1 MAAPANNPFGAPPQA
16 IANPSGVATSASGQP
31 ASAFGAPPKPAT
43 GTPAFAGFGSL
54 PSTAGNSF
62 SSFKAP
68 PNQAPTFGAF
78 SGSAT
83 STHQLSPAVQN
94 PFGNPPAHS
103 NPFATGLS
111 TNGSAQRPLPFG
123 SQAQL
128 GSTQLNVSNADEMAR
143 RKKSKSPLSKNGN
156 ASGFGKQGQ
165 RNDSEGPRNSPFEAG
180 GPRSTSTR
188 QDNGPNGFHNQ
199 AKEPVKK
206 IQPGQRNRSDRT
218 DMSKERSQP
227 RVVKNRAQNGPTREP
242 GERTKQLSPFAFNF
256 ANKLYAQ
263 LQKDGIKPPQWLPDL
278 GDPNKRGAVETLKE
292 AYKKYRLRVY
302 DSLRKA
308 ELIDDPEKRRRLE
321 DALPF
326 KGICEDMCPEFE
338 QVSRVAEYD
347 VKYEEKVTQSD
358 GLNAWPD
365 PSKMV
370 KKFGRSAAGQDAPLP
385 MDVRS
390 VAALRRTTDYL
401 FNDLLQSDDNLPSM
415 HNYLWD
421 RTRAVRKDFTFH
433 SQKSPEEMKDMVYC
447 FETITRFHAT
457 ALHLLSRKGYAND
470 DFDYKQEIEQLGRTI
485 LSLME
490 AYDACRDKHVHCEN
504 EPEFRSYYLL
514 LNAHDPSI
522 GTRIPAW
529 GKEFWFESEEIQTAL
544 SLIQAMEDV
553 REPKGPIKPRRM
565 TTLSDTAFA
574 NYFAIV
580 EDSRVSYTMAC
591 IAEVHFTS
599 VRQNILKNLVKGYAR
614 YRDAPRTIS
623 APDLNKIL
631 RFDTTE
637 EAVEFMGLHG
647 FEFST
652 WVPDGKPAPPAP
664 YLLLNSKKKY
674 VPSPRVRQSY
684 SGQLVERKR
693 KSQLLAH
700 LIYNTVYEE
709 AGEQQKPKA
718 VDDGSDSLF
727 VSQSTDFQE
736 SSPSSA
742 SSLNLTPSD
751 SPSLPFGFPAR
762 DATASNGTVV
772 DLKPLEAPKPSS
784 FSFPNVQSSPVSQ
797 PGISGGSNAFS
808 TFGQG
813 VPHAQATNSPLSA
826 SGQPS
831 SGFSQP
837 LSTSTTQGAL
847 PSSNASTPRPP
858 VFGQS
863 LQSPQGTAA
872 PSSSHTQKP
881 AETPSF
887 FSSLSKDP
895 GTTQASAPPQTPQTP
910 AFFSSTSATEI
921 NGTPKPSSISL
932 AQAQGT
938 SIPKTTSLGSFG
950 PSSSPSGSSILVS
963 SPGSTTL
970 SSAATTPAKPAPPS
984 IAFSSTPTSAQS
996 APSVIPPVSATGPTP
1011 QQQQALPTAS
1021 GSFKFQ
1027 STPSSAT
1034 TQLDSAPSSSTSR
1047 TPPPP
1052 DLGQR
1057 SSTSSQLL
1065 PPLPVQQP
1073 PPTKDLMG
1081 GLTNWFVMGDQGLME
1096 QFTEFSIQNL
1106 VAQAFEQFQQEES
1119 ERKRKEEDDLSWQE
1133 ARKFRQYSLGV
1144 KFFYRWQENVR
1155 ALATQRILR
1164 EGKEKMRRYREAE
1177 RVKQQKAKEEAE
1189 KAEREARRVARR
1201 KLEADGQQ
1209 LAILA
1214 SSQRRSSTEDQLLAS
1229 GIFSGLR
1236 DEFGAARRV
1245 VREVNGI
1252 PWGGASRSQ
1261 RYAESDLELEPR
1273 RLSISAREPAQTP
1286 DSTMSK
1292 PEGWKTR
1299 SLREKFGIEPRRSV
1313 SASSSIN
1320 GTSSRP
1326 RQSLPAA
1333 PRTTNFTRKRSAGG
1347 SGNDHDYDD
1356 REAKRKPTTS
1366 KTNAFKSQ
1374 HWDMRA
1380 RGFVPMPDG
1389 KWLPESI
1396 ANAMRA
1402 GKRFDGLGDCGL
1414 GPGKEDRAGGQDGL
1428 LGVAAVDT
1436 DDELSSSKL
1445 QLRLVKLRN
1454 RPFQSHGHGHSKSVN
1469 HSNAGYM
1476 FESRSGSESYFE
1488 SPPPPPLWDDAGV
1501 TASKR
1506 KRAMEEDEEFVPG
1519 TGESSPSAAK
1529 KTHVRKEETSAMVQN
1544 VQDMLRELRETMDRL
1559 DEDRPFAREQSA
1571 I

>member
-1 MAAPANNPFGAPPQA
+1 APANNPFGAPPQA
-16 IANPSGVATSASGQP
+16 IANPNPFGAATSALGQP
-31 ASAFGAPPKPAT
+31 ASIFGAPPKPAA

-54 PSTAGNSF
+54 PSAAGNPF
-62 SSFKAP
+62 GSS
-68 PNQAPTFGAF
+68 QAPAFGAF
-78 SGSAT
+78 SGSTT
-83 STHQLSPAVQN
+83 SAHQSSPAVRN
-94 PFGNPPAHS
+94 PFGNPTTQAPPG
-103 NPFATGLS
+103 NPFAAGLS
-111 TNGSAQRPLPFG
+111 TNGSAQGPSSFG

-128 GSTQLNVSNADEMAR
+128 GSTQLNVLDSNEMAR
-143 RKKSKSPLSKNGN
+143 RKKSKSPQSKNGN
-156 ASGFGKQGQ
+156 A
-165 RNDSEGPRNSPFEAG
+165 
-180 GPRSTSTR
+180 T
-188 QDNGPNGFHNQ
+188 
-199 AKEPVKK
+199 KESVKK
-206 IQPGQRNRSDRT
+206 FQPGQRNRSDRP
-218 DMSKERSQP
+218 DMSKERTQP
-227 RVVKNRAQNGPTREP
+227 RFVKNRAQNGPNREP

-278 GDPNKRGAVETLKE
+278 GNPNKRGAVETLKE
-292 AYKKYRLRVY
+292 AYKKYRIRVY
-302 DSLRKA
+302 ESLRKA
-308 ELIDDPEKRRRLE
+308 ELIDDPEKRRKLE

-326 KGICEDMCPEFE
+326 KGTCEDMCPEFE

-347 VKYEEKVTQSD
+347 VKNEEKEAQSD
-358 GLNAWPD
+358 GLNSWPE

-390 VAALRRTTDYL
+390 VDALRRTTNYL

-490 AYDACRDKHVHCEN
+490 AYDACRDKHVQCEN

-544 SLIQAMEDV
+544 SLVQAMEDV

-580 EDSRVSYTMAC
+580 EDPRVSYTMAC
-591 IAEVHFTS
+591 VAEVHFTS

-637 EAVEFMGLHG
+637 EAVEFIELHG

-693 KSQLLAH
+693 ASQSLAH

-709 AGEQQKPKA
+709 SEEKQKPKA
-718 VDDGSDSLF
+718 ADDDSPDSLF
-727 VSQSTDFQE
+727 VPQSTGFQE

-742 SSLNLTPSD
+742 SSPNPTPSD
-751 SPSLPFGFPAR
+751 TPSSPFGSPIK
-762 DATASNGTVV
+762 DTTAFNEIVAHK
-772 DLKPLEAPKPSS
+772 KPLEAPKPSS
-784 FSFPNVQSSPVSQ
+784 FSFLGVRGSPASQ
-797 PGISGGSNAFS
+797 PGTSGSSNTFSAFR
-808 TFGQG
+808 QG
-813 VPHAQATNSPLSA
+813 APQAQATSS
-826 SGQPS
+826 SPS
-831 SGFSQP
+831 SVFSQP
-837 LSTSTTQGAL
+837 PLGFAQPLGTSTPRGALPTTEASTPQPPIFGQNPQPSQGTAVSSASRTPKPIEATSPFSSLNKDLGTIHASALPQTPQNPPSFFTSTSTTENDG
-847 PSSNASTPRPP
+847 TPK
-858 VFGQS
+858 
-863 LQSPQGTAA
+863 L
-872 PSSSHTQKP
+872 
-881 AETPSF
+881 
-887 FSSLSKDP
+887 
-895 GTTQASAPPQTPQTP
+895 
-910 AFFSSTSATEI
+910 SSTS
-921 NGTPKPSSISL
+921 L
-932 AQAQGT
+932 APAQGT
-938 SIPKTTSLGSFG
+938 NIPKSNSLGSFG
-950 PSSSPSGSSILVS
+950 PSSSFSGSSVLAS
-963 SPGSTTL
+963 SPGSNTL
-970 SSAATTPAKPAPPS
+970 SSAATTPAKSAPPS
-984 IAFSSTPTSAQS
+984 MGFSPAPASARSATSA
-996 APSVIPPVSATGPTP
+996 IPPVSATESTP
-1011 QQQQALPTAS
+1011 RQQQPLPTAS
-1021 GSFKFQ
+1021 GGLKSQ
-1027 STPSSAT
+1027 SILPSAAT
-1034 TQLDSAPSSSTSR
+1034 QVSPAPSSSTSR
-1047 TPPPP
+1047 PAPSPS
-1052 DLGQR
+1052 LGQR
-1057 SSTSSQLL
+1057 SSTSSQSL
-1065 PPLPVQQP
+1065 QP
-1073 PPTKDLMG
+1073 PPPKKDLMG

-1106 VAQAFEQFQQEES
+1106 VAQAFEQFQEEEA
-1119 ERKRKEEDDLSWQE
+1119 ERKRKEENDLSWQE
-1133 ARKFRQYSLGV
+1133 ARKFRQYSLRV

-1189 KAEREARRVARR
+1189 KAEREARRAARR
-1201 KLEADGQQ
+1201 KLGADGQQ
-1209 LAILA
+1209 LAIMA
-1214 SSQRRSSTEDQLLAS
+1214 TSQRRSSTEDQLLAS

-1252 PWGGASRSQ
+1252 LWGGASRSH
-1261 RYAESDLELEPR
+1261 RYAESELELEPR
-1273 RLSISAREPAQTP
+1273 RQSISAREPAQTP

-1320 GTSSRP
+1320 GTSSRL
-1326 RQSLPAA
+1326 RQSLPGA

-1347 SGNDHDYDD
+1347 SDEDNNYED
-1356 REAKRKPTTS
+1356 REAKRNPTVS
-1366 KTNAFKSQ
+1366 KTSAFKSQ

-1396 ANAMRA
+1396 ANAIRA
-1402 GKRFDGLGDCGL
+1402 GK
-1414 GPGKEDRAGGQDGL
+1414 
-1428 LGVAAVDT
+1428 
-1436 DDELSSSKL
+1436 
-1445 QLRLVKLRN
+1445 
-1454 RPFQSHGHGHSKSVN
+1454 
-1469 HSNAGYM
+1469 
-1476 FESRSGSESYFE
+1476 
-1488 SPPPPPLWDDAGV
+1488 
-1501 TASKR
+1501 
-1506 KRAMEEDEEFVPG
+1506 
-1519 TGESSPSAAK
+1519 
-1529 KTHVRKEETSAMVQN
+1529 
-1544 VQDMLRELRETMDRL
+1544 
-1559 DEDRPFAREQSA
+1559 
-1571 I
+1571 